1 MLWKH
6 RLKFRTISNAIN
18 KQMNEETR
26 FLIRKHE
33 YDCELFTKLEL
44 AMENGDVVEIT
55 GSRDRQDR
63 LPNYVFT

>member
-1 MLWKH
+1 MK
-6 RLKFRTISNAIN
+6 
-18 KQMNEETR
+18 EETR

-55 GSRDRQDR
+55 DSRDRQDR